1 MSSDAATLYQEI
13 CRYARRTS
21 VLASID
27 AVLGWDERTQLPPAG
42 AEHRAEQST
51 LLAGLIH
58 QRWSDPKF
66 GEQLDELAATPAAAD
81 PLLKLAPT
89 PPWSS
94 AGSSGCATS
103 G

>member
-1 MSSDAATLYQEI
+1 MPSDAATLYQEI

-42 AEHRAEQST
+42 GEHRAEQST

-58 QRWSDPKF
+58 QRWTDPKF
-66 GEQLDELAATPAAAD
+66 GEQLDELSATSREERNQPRRRA
-81 PLLKLAPT
+81 
-89 PPWSS
+89 WSS